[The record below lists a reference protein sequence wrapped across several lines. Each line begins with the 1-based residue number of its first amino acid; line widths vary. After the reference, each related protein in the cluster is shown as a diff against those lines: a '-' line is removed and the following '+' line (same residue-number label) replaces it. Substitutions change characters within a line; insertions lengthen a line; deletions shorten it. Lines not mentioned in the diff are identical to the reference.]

1 MNTKLKFDLL
11 TKATKSGNI
20 FGATFV
26 KTNKE
31 IRTGAFRGGVKIGV
45 TGKGL
50 NYKPSNVF
58 NVIVYDMNKNGFRTI
73 KAENLKQ
80 LRFKGITYNF
90 LDNKKGYEIPLPF

>member
-11 TKATKSGNI
+11 TKAIKTGSI

-45 TGKGL
+45 KGVGL
-50 NYKPSNVF
+50 GYDPKKFN
-58 NVIVYDMNKNGFRTI
+58 NVIAYDMNKNGFRTI

-90 LDNKKGYEIPLPF
+90 LNK

>member
-11 TKATKSGNI
+11 TKATKTGSI

-31 IRTGAFRGGVKIGV
+31 VRTGAFRGGVKIGV

-58 NVIVYDMNKNGFRTI
+58 NVIVYDMNKSGFRTI

-80 LRFKGITYNF
+80 LRFNGITYNF